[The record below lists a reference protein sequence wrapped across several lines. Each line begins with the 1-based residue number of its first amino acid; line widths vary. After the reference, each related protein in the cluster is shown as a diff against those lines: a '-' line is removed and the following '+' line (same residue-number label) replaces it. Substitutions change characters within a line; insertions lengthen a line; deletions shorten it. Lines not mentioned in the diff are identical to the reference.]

1 LPKKHTLS
9 TLTLEARSTAGT
21 TAAHALRRA
30 GKIPAV
36 VYGHGTPTAVTVDA
50 KQLAEL
56 LLSGNRS
63 HVVEATV
70 AGQPDSVLIR
80 HIDADPLTRKPL
92 AVDFQ
97 RVSQGE
103 AVSASV
109 TVITVG
115 TAAGVREGAVMDIVT
130 HALDVKGPAQSIP
143 DHIEVDVSG
152 LGVHEH
158 VTAGQIPLPDG
169 FTLLTPPDTVVVS
182 VETSRAAVSSG
193 PEETE
198 PGEAPTTPPT
208 L

>member
-1 LPKKHTLS
+1 MPKKHDLS
-9 TLTLEARSTAGT
+9 TLTLEARGTAGT
-21 TAAHALRRA
+21 TSAHALRRA

-36 VYGHGTPTAVTVDA
+36 VYGHGAPTAVTVDA
-50 KQLAEL
+50 KQFAEL

-63 HVVEATV
+63 HVLEATV

-109 TVITVG
+109 TVSTVG

-143 DHIEVDVSG
+143 DHLEVDVSG

-158 VTAGQIPLPDG
+158 VTAGQVRLPDG
-169 FTLLTPPDTVVVS
+169 FTLLTPPDTIVVS

-193 PEETE
+193 PEETA

-208 L
+208 V